1 MELGLGLARNKFR
14 YDELKTPELAKL
26 AEKVDTQLGDGDGTI
41 SVKESLLAA
50 HDGKLGSPDELRA
63 LREAVD
69 DLETGSALRR
79 EAPLWLFV
87 AVPMAVVGIAGGA
100 VLAARRAIADLF

>member
-1 MELGLGLARNKFR
+1 MSFAIELFCDQGTKRRAILGWSRLINGDEFLNFFLAHFPIGR
-14 YDELKTPELAKL
+14 
-26 AEKVDTQLGDGDGTI
+26 
-41 SVKESLLAA
+41 
-50 HDGKLGSPDELRA
+50 RA
-63 LREAVD
+63 LNAAL